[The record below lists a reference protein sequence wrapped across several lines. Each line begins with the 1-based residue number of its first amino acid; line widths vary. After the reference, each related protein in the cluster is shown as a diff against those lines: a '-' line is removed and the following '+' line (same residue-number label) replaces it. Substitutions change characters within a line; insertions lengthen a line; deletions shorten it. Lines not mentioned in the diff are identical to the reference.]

1 MASLHSDQRQGII
14 LHEGSFGQTNITQI
28 VRCGAHELKLV
39 SGLLE
44 SSNRW
49 TRNRKAVK
57 TSFLKTQVAN
67 RLEI

>member
-44 SSNRW
+44 SSNR
-49 TRNRKAVK
+49 
-57 TSFLKTQVAN
+57 
-67 RLEI
+67 